1 MPMRQRSAAL
11 LIIGIGLL
19 IAGCGDDTS
28 PSVMATDS
36 GVDSSL
42 VLVMDGSAPNEAST
56 SNEAS
61 SSGPDCGTS
70 VGVNVATVDA
80 GIPLWTCLEQ
90 VCNPQLTACSADT
103 CCDNAVVTALACT
116 ADAGL
121 AGANDCFNSEVGI
134 YMGSDTTVAALGAC
148 LGSLEAMCLDQGGEA
163 GADAAADS
171 SADAH
176 AEAMATDAASDSGGD
191 GASGDATTASDA
203 GADGSGLSDA
213 ADGG

>member
-1 MPMRQRSAAL
+1 MLAPCGRTCEVSTHLWGLSARREDGMPMRQRSAAL

-70 VGVNVATVDA
+70 VGVNVAT
-80 GIPLWTCLEQ
+80 
-90 VCNPQLTACSADT
+90 
-103 CCDNAVVTALACT
+103 
-116 ADAGL
+116 
-121 AGANDCFNSEVGI
+121 
-134 YMGSDTTVAALGAC
+134 
-148 LGSLEAMCLDQGGEA
+148 
-163 GADAAADS
+163 
-171 SADAH
+171 
-176 AEAMATDAASDSGGD
+176 
-191 GASGDATTASDA
+191 
-203 GADGSGLSDA
+203 
-213 ADGG
+213 